1 MFVLKSKAIPKIKGG
16 MSQIL
21 VACLDAC
28 WDTQGH
34 EFRWAGVRLQLHSG
48 QDLHVWAELG
58 GVIADEE
65 ALHVSFANKGHAG
78 WRPCMLCR
86 NVYLQRLTREPGPH
100 DVPHTCTRFRDLR
113 MHTTETHQT
122 IARMLAD
129 RARGRKAA
137 LEDAETEVGWNFV
150 PDSILWNPRWSVIAS
165 PSKSVLYDFMHIY
178 FVSGIFNLQGG
189 HMMQHMKRHAITAK
203 MMDAFVKL
211 WTWPKAA
218 AQSAGKDV
226 FEPKRFA
233 SSWKEWTLKC
243 TASEGLSI
251 GPLLDVYCF
260 NLQVNVDPDLR
271 KHATCFN
278 LLWIVVKL
286 LITSTR
292 PPGRCDVRRDELQL
306 PL

>member
-150 PDSILWNPRWSVIAS
+150 PDSILWNPRWRDIAS
-165 PSKSVLYDFMHIY
+165 PSKSVFYDFMHIY
-178 FVSGIFNLQGG
+178 FASWTHDATHEASRHHRQNDGRVREALDVAEGSRAVRGQG
-189 HMMQHMKRHAITAK
+189 RFRAK
-203 MMDAFVKL
+203 AVRFFMEGMDAEVH
-211 WTWPKAA
+211 
-218 AQSAGKDV
+218 G
-226 FEPKRFA
+226 
-233 SSWKEWTLKC
+233 
-243 TASEGLSI
+243 I
-251 GPLLDVYCF
+251 GRAVHRP
-260 NLQVNVDPDLR
+260 DP
-271 KHATCFN
+271 
-278 LLWIVVKL
+278 
-286 LITSTR
+286 
-292 PPGRCDVRRDELQL
+292 RRVL
-306 PL
+306 P